1 MCIGSILLSDS
12 MEVNMEK
19 YKILVKGI
27 VQHDDKYLLVKRWYD
42 DRIEDPYQ
50 WEFLDGQVIFGES
63 PDKAVVRIV
72 ADKTGIDAYIG
83 KIMYTW
89 SFMMGDVCNIGLSY
103 LLETAHEEVVLSED
117 LIEYKWVTKD
127 EIKQYITNPSV
138 LKDIEKSLTG
148 EL

>member
-1 MCIGSILLSDS
+1 
-12 MEVNMEK
+12 MEK

>member
-1 MCIGSILLSDS
+1 
-12 MEVNMEK
+12 MEK

-72 ADKTGIDAYIG
+72 ADKTGIDAYIDR
-83 KIMYTW
+83 IMYTW

>member
-1 MCIGSILLSDS
+1 
-12 MEVNMEK
+12 MEK

-27 VQHDDKYLLVKRWYD
+27 VQYNDKYLIVKRWYD

-63 PDKAVVRIV
+63 PDKAVVRTV
-72 ADKTGIDAYIG
+72 ADQTGIDAYIS
-83 KIMYTW
+83 KIMFTW
-89 SFMMGDVCNIGLSY
+89 SFMMGEVCSIGLSY
-103 LLETAHEEVVLSED
+103 LMETAHEEVVLSED

-127 EIKQYITNPSV
+127 EIKQYITNPGV

>member
-138 LKDIEKSLTG
+138 RKDIEKSLTG